1 MPDKAIDIIDE
12 AASKLRLKAYTI
24 PENLKKLEDK
34 IEKIQKEKEEA
45 IRSQDFEK
53 AAKLRDEEQE
63 NENKVEQ
70 ERKKWKYKN
79 DKEVSI
85 LSKEDVAEVVS
96 SWSKIPVK
104 KITQSENEKLKNLEK
119 NLHERVIGQNEAV
132 EVVAK
137 AIRRGRV
144 GFKDPERPIGSFIF
158 LGPTG
163 VGKTE
168 LSKALAESLFGN
180 EEAIIRIDM
189 SEYIEASS
197 VAKLIGSPPGYVGF
211 EEGGQLT
218 KKVRTSPYSVVLF
231 DEIEKAH
238 PDVINIL
245 LQILDDG
252 RLTDSNGRTVNFKNT
267 VIIMTSNIGAKLITN
282 KRTLGFTSNKQAE
295 EEKSKYE
302 ETKKEVLKEL
312 KQEFKPEFI
321 NRIDE
326 IIVFHKL
333 QKEEMKEIVEIM
345 LKQLEKR
352 LEKQGIQAEI
362 TEEVKEKIVEEGA
375 DENYGARPLKRTI
388 QNLIEDGIAEAILD
402 GKISNKNKAKI
413 EVEGNKI
420 CIKTEGQ

>member
-1 MPDKAIDIIDE
+1 M
-12 AASKLRLKAYTI
+12 
-24 PENLKKLEDK
+24 
-34 IEKIQKEKEEA
+34 
-45 IRSQDFEK
+45 
-53 AAKLRDEEQE
+53 
-63 NENKVEQ
+63 
-70 ERKKWKYKN
+70 
-79 DKEVSI
+79 
-85 LSKEDVAEVVS
+85 
-96 SWSKIPVK
+96 
-104 KITQSENEKLKNLEK
+104 
-119 NLHERVIGQNEAV
+119 
-132 EVVAK
+132 
-137 AIRRGRV
+137 
-144 GFKDPERPIGSFIF
+144 
-158 LGPTG
+158 
-163 VGKTE
+163 
-168 LSKALAESLFGN
+168 
-180 EEAIIRIDM
+180 
-189 SEYIEASS
+189 
-197 VAKLIGSPPGYVGF
+197 AKLIGSPPGYVGF

-282 KRTLGFTSNKQAE
+282 KRTLGFTSNKQE